1 MNELPAS
8 GVSCQS
14 HCNQFFN
21 INHRGKYRECS
32 SYYSLFGNNKKPAN
46 VFIGIW
52 SLWDQKLVPSLANL
66 QREESLL
73 QRVLTKGL
81 ISLAL
86 TLVLACLMC
95 PRARGDVGIVLNE
108 SLGVSVDRISGTGHS
123 AVYFSRICP
132 ESPVRLR
139 LCRPD
144 ENGSVMSNYINIGE
158 PQGFEWNI
166 VPLNIYLYGVED
178 PRFRPLF
185 GSYKIKE
192 LLEERYRTKYLA
204 GYCDGPPCSTSS
216 KAEWREMVGA
226 TLIRGMYIFVI
237 DTTVE
242 QDEALIAQFNASPNQ
257 NHFNGVTRNCANFT
271 KRVIN
276 TYFPH
281 AASTDYLNDFGM
293 TTPKAI
299 ARSLVRYTDRN
310 PELNLRVLH
319 FAQVPGTIKRSSD
332 VRSVTEQLYRSKKL
346 LIPMLVFADYAVPA
360 VAASYL
366 LTGRFNPEREFE
378 KRPGEAE
385 NSGHAS
391 RSVKAFEDEQA
402 QIVGT
407 SAEWKRYRRE
417 LGSLLGER
425 GHAETGGEPPD
436 LHRFFKHVSKVGK
449 PRLDANGEVWME
461 VADKGPAF
469 QVGLSANNIVARDS
483 DTQSAYSLLL
493 WRAEGVLKSPKHRRE
508 TMPEFEDNWELLQ
521 QARLRNAVVA
531 AKDRAPDKPAKSGAS
546 SEGGND
552 D

>member
-1 MNELPAS
+1 M
-8 GVSCQS
+8 
-14 HCNQFFN
+14 F
-21 INHRGKYRECS
+21 
-32 SYYSLFGNNKKPAN
+32 
-46 VFIGIW
+46 
-52 SLWDQKLVPSLANL
+52 
-66 QREESLL
+66 
-73 QRVLTKGL
+73 
-81 ISLAL
+81 SLAL
-86 TLVLACLMC
+86 TFVLAGLTC

-108 SLGVSVDRISGTGHS
+108 SLGTAMDRISGTGHS

-132 ESPVRLR
+132 ESPAKLR

-158 PQGFEWNI
+158 PQNFEWNI

-185 GSYKIKE
+185 GSYKIKD

-216 KAEWREMVGA
+216 KSEWREMVGA

-242 QDEALIAQFNASPNQ
+242 QDEALIAQFNASPNK
-257 NHFNGVTRNCANFT
+257 NHFNGITRNCADFT

-281 AASTDYLNDFGM
+281 ATSTDYLNGFGM

-299 ARSLVRYTDRN
+299 ARSFVRYAERN
-310 PELNLRVLH
+310 PQLNLRVMH

-332 VRSVTEQLYRSKKL
+332 VRAVTEQLYRSKKL
-346 LIPMLVFADYAVPA
+346 LIPMLIFADYGVPV

-378 KRPGEAE
+378 KRPGQAE
-385 NSGHAS
+385 NSGYAT
-391 RSVKAFEDEQA
+391 RSVKVLEDEQA

-407 SAEWKRYRRE
+407 SAEWKRYRE
-417 LGSLLGER
+417 KLNSLLEER
-425 GHAETGGEPPD
+425 GQAQASGQQAD
-436 LHRFFKHVSKVGK
+436 LHRFFKLVSKVGK
-449 PRLDANGEVWME
+449 PRLDADGALWME
-461 VADKGPAF
+461 FADRGEAL
-469 QVGLSANNIVARDS
+469 QVGLSANNVLARDS
-483 DTQSAYSLLL
+483 DMRSAYSLLL
-493 WRAEGVLKSPKHRRE
+493 WRADGVLGSPKHRRE

-521 QARLRNAVVA
+521 QARSKSTTLVA
-531 AKDRAPDKPAKSGAS
+531 TDRAPDKLTKA
-546 SEGGND
+546 E
-552 D
+552 

>member
-1 MNELPAS
+1 MP
-8 GVSCQS
+8 Q
-14 HCNQFFN
+14 
-21 INHRGKYRECS
+21 RG
-32 SYYSLFGNNKKPAN
+32 
-46 VFIGIW
+46 
-52 SLWDQKLVPSLANL
+52 
-66 QREESLL
+66 
-73 QRVLTKGL
+73 LTKGL
-81 ISLAL
+81 FSLAL
-86 TLVLACLMC
+86 TFVLACLTC

-139 LCRPD
+139 LCRLD

-185 GSYKIKE
+185 GSYAIKD
-192 LLEERYRTKYLA
+192 LLEERYRAKYLA

-226 TLIRGMYIFVI
+226 TLIRGMYVFVI

-257 NHFNGVTRNCANFT
+257 NHFNGVTRNCADFT

-281 AASTDYLNDFGM
+281 AASTDYLNGLGM

-299 ARSLVRYTDRN
+299 SRSFVHYAERN
-310 PELNLRVLH
+310 PKLNLRVLH
-319 FAQVPGTIKRSSD
+319 FAQIPGTIKRSSD
-332 VRSVTEQLYRSKKL
+332 VRDVTEQLYRSKKL
-346 LIPMLVFADYAVPA
+346 LIPMLIFADYGVPA

-366 LTGRFNPEREFE
+366 LTGRFNPVHEFE
-378 KRPGEAE
+378 KHPGQAE
-385 NSGHAS
+385 NSGYAS
-391 RSVKAFEDEQA
+391 HQAMAEEDEQA

-407 SAEWKRYRRE
+407 SAEWKKYRRE
-417 LGSLLGER
+417 VDSLLGER
-425 GHAETGGEPPD
+425 GQAETSGQAE
-436 LHRFFKHVSKVGK
+436 LHHFFKRVCKVGK
-449 PRLDANGEVWME
+449 PRLDANGAVWME
-461 VADKGPAF
+461 FADRGEPL
-469 QVGLSANNIVARDS
+469 QVGLSANNILARDS
-483 DTQSAYSLLL
+483 DTESAYSLLL
-493 WRAEGVLKSPKHRRE
+493 WRADGVLKSPKHRRE
-508 TMPEFEDNWELLQ
+508 TMPEFEDNWYLLQ
-521 QARLRNAVVA
+521 QARLRNMAVA
-531 AKDRAPDKPAKSGAS
+531 AKDRTPDKAAKGGMS

>member
-1 MNELPAS
+1 M
-8 GVSCQS
+8 
-14 HCNQFFN
+14 
-21 INHRGKYRECS
+21 
-32 SYYSLFGNNKKPAN
+32 
-46 VFIGIW
+46 
-52 SLWDQKLVPSLANL
+52 L
-66 QREESLL
+66 QRA
-73 QRVLTKGL
+73 LTKGL
-81 ISLAL
+81 FSLAL
-86 TLVLACLMC
+86 TFVLACLES
-95 PRARGDVGIVLNE
+95 PRARADVGIVLNE
-108 SLGVSVDRISGTGHS
+108 SLGVSMDRISGTGHS

-139 LCRPD
+139 LCRPN

-185 GSYKIKE
+185 GSYKVKE
-192 LLEERYRTKYLA
+192 LLEERYRTKYLT

-216 KAEWREMVGA
+216 KAEWREMVAA
-226 TLIRGMYIFVI
+226 TLIRGMYVFVI

-242 QDEALIAQFNASPNQ
+242 QDKALVTQFNTSPNE
-257 NHFNGVTRNCANFT
+257 NHFNGITRNCADFT

-293 TTPKAI
+293 TSPKAI
-299 ARSLVRYTDRN
+299 ARSFVRYAAKS
-310 PELNLRVLH
+310 PKLNLRVLH

-332 VRSVTEQLYRSKKL
+332 VRSGTEQLYRSKKL
-346 LIPMLVFADYAVPA
+346 LIPMLIFADYGVPA

-378 KRPGEAE
+378 KHPGEAE
-385 NSGHAS
+385 NSGYAQ
-391 RSVKAFEDEQA
+391 EDEQA
-402 QIVGT
+402 RIVGT
-407 SAEWKRYRRE
+407 SAEWKKYRQE
-417 LGSLLGER
+417 LDFLLGER
-425 GHAETGGEPPD
+425 GRAETDSEPAD
-436 LHRFFKHVSKVGK
+436 LHRFFKRVTKVGK
-449 PRLDANGEVWME
+449 PRLDANGAVWIE
-461 VADKGPAF
+461 FADRGQPF
-469 QVGLSANNIVARDS
+469 QVGLSANNILGRDS

-508 TMPEFEDNWELLQ
+508 TLLEFEDSWELLQ
-521 QARLRNAVVA
+521 QARLRSAVVA
-531 AKDRAPDKPAKSGAS
+531 AKDRAPERVVKGGVS